1 MHSQIL
7 ASSGDGF
14 GLLGNV
20 AQVCACWCS
29 IVAPPPPGGATQE
42 EVVEINHSES
52 CGIFTKSGMA
62 AASGAEQAA
71 ADDFKINN
79 EQRSDIPSPLNSS
92 GRAGSS

>member
-1 MHSQIL
+1 MEMWPKPATVGALYCHPLLL
-7 ASSGDGF
+7 AGR
-14 GLLGNV
+14 
-20 AQVCACWCS
+20 
-29 IVAPPPPGGATQE
+29 ATQE

-62 AASGAEQAA
+62 AVSEAEQAA